1 MKVFHKEP
9 QTWSAAESVCEAFG
23 SHLASIGSQVENDA
37 VAALLRSASVSA
49 AWIGLTDVEEE
60 DTFVWSDGAPLAFSS
75 WGVGQPNDLSHGDN
89 CASYSGED
97 CTLITVTG
105 WFDSRCEVG
114 GAAPG
119 GEGELPGQPGC
130 YPVKRPFVC
139 SKPALPGTT

>member
-37 VAALLRSASVSA
+37 VAALVVSASVSA

-105 WFDSRCEVG
+105 WFDSRCEVY